1 MEPGIPVS
9 DTIPRLPATS
19 VDAEVEVPPTPVTGQ
34 ALSPENAP
42 VGEVQRRRLR
52 RVRALSRML
61 DDALRI
67 PGTRLRVGL
76 DPLIGLVPGLGDVLG
91 GLLSGYVIYE
101 GVRIGVSRK
110 AVVRMLLNVVVELLL
125 GAFPA
130 VGDLFD
136 AGWKANAR
144 NVRLLE
150 GELDSDTERRA
161 GLLLLAL
168 VLGILVLAV
177 VGMWMLLDWL
187 WRAIPGALS

>member
-1 MEPGIPVS
+1 
-9 DTIPRLPATS
+9 